1 MTRTFNH
8 IIFISYI
15 IISISLIGIE
25 SKNYCSKCHP
35 LTNQCILCLYQ
46 DILIPDKNCVCV
58 GSQKCHALQNYCL
71 ECETDEKLCKE
82 CDIGY
87 YPDTN
92 GACSYTDHCKISFK
106 GECLECQ
113 EDFILVEKNKI
124 CKSLLNDDFDNC
136 KDIDTEN
143 GVCQECEE
151 GYFLNKGDKKCT
163 KTENCNESMLGICSL
178 CNEGFYL
185 DKRENKCKQ
194 KKGDLLFCR
203 QTLDGENCDLC
214 DFGSYMDENE
224 ICVQTNFCSK
234 SSGGKCIKCIEGY
247 YLSSSNGY
255 CTNTKNCYS
264 GNKDIGLCLD
274 CNMNYYLNYKDYKCY
289 SNLENNE
296 YKYCRNAVDGECIK
310 CENGYYLGKDN
321 KCTNTPNC
329 EEAENGKCILCTD
342 NYYLGLD
349 NYCSKTEY
357 CIKSRFDDC
366 IECKDG
372 YYHSYLDK
380 KCVEVGDV
388 KELENCK
395 YTCLSKNE
403 IKCCECKDNYYLNSN
418 QTLCL
423 NNKEDGPFYKCRY
436 AEGDGECQQCVD
448 GYHLGSE
455 DKKCTLIDNCRISES
470 EKRCEECDEYFCLDK
485 KTGKCVRNEFLE
497 DENVKIYFACKNT
510 NEEGDKCEKCI
521 NGYEVNEEGFCVNM
535 ANCEE
540 NKDGKCLKCDSEKTE
555 NGYFYCANDVFGC
568 IEGHFE
574 NCVKCNNLLDLY
586 ECTECKE
593 GYEKS
598 LNGACK
604 SKK

>member
-1 MTRTFNH
+1 
-8 IIFISYI
+8 
-15 IISISLIGIE
+15 
-25 SKNYCSKCHP
+25 
-35 LTNQCILCLYQ
+35 
-46 DILIPDKNCVCV
+46 
-58 GSQKCHALQNYCL
+58 
-71 ECETDEKLCKE
+71 
-82 CDIGY
+82 
-87 YPDTN
+87 
-92 GACSYTDHCKISFK
+92 
-106 GECLECQ
+106 
-113 EDFILVEKNKI
+113 
-124 CKSLLNDDFDNC
+124 
-136 KDIDTEN
+136 
-143 GVCQECEE
+143 
-151 GYFLNKGDKKCT
+151 
-163 KTENCNESMLGICSL
+163 
-178 CNEGFYL
+178 
-185 DKRENKCKQ
+185 
-194 KKGDLLFCR
+194 
-203 QTLDGENCDLC
+203 
-214 DFGSYMDENE
+214 MDENE

-234 SSGGKCIKCIEGY
+234 SSEGKCIKCIEDY

-255 CTNTKNCYS
+255 CTNTKNCYT

-274 CNMNYYLNYKDYKCY
+274 CNMKYYLNYKDYKCY

-296 YKYCRNAVDGECIK
+296 YKYCQKVVEGECIK

-321 KCTNTPNC
+321 KCTNSPHC
-329 EEAENGKCILCTD
+329 EEADNGKCILCTE

-380 KCVEVGDV
+380 KCIETGGV

-395 YTCLSKNE
+395 YTCLYKDE
-403 IKCCECKDNYYLNSN
+403 IKCCECKDNYYLNSD

-423 NNKEDGPFYKCRY
+423 NNNEDGPFYKCRY
-436 AEGDGECQQCVD
+436 AEGEGECRACVD

-455 DKKCTLIDNCRISES
+455 DKKCTLIDYCKISEN
-470 EKRCEECDEYFCLDK
+470 EKRCAECDEYFCLDA

-497 DENVKIYFACKNT
+497 DENVKIYFACKKT

-540 NKDGKCLKCDSEKTE
+540 KKDGKCLKCDGEKKE
-555 NGYFYCANDVFGC
+555 NGYFYCSNDVFGC

-593 GYEKS
+593 GYENS